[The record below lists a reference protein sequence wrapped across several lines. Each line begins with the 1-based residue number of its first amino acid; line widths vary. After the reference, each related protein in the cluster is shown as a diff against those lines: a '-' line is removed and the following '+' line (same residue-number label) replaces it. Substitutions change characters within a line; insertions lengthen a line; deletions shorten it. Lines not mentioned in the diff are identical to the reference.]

1 VSGLQNLLPP
11 VNYTPLNQMLQGPCL
26 SAVLLS
32 CPPSLHCPSSHARQG
47 NYEFGISRVI
57 KSLEPY
63 DTKLSTDTW
72 FYAKRCLLSLADG
85 LAKHMITFKE
95 GAWEEVLGFLA
106 EAEKHGRDIPAAYGG
121 SGAATAGADA
131 GKAGGAAAVAAAADR
146 TVAAEARM
154 IKRVLLR
161 LRDE

>member
-1 VSGLQNLLPP
+1 MYIQPWP
-11 VNYTPLNQMLQGPCL
+11 
-26 SAVLLS
+26 
-32 CPPSLHCPSSHARQG
+32 QG

-63 DTKLSTDTW
+63 DTKLGTDTW
-72 FYAKRCLLSLADG
+72 FYAKRCLLNLADG
-85 LAKHMITFKE
+85 LAKHMISFKE

-121 SGAATAGADA
+121 AGAATAGGEG
-131 GKAGGAAAVAAAADR
+131 GKSGAGAAAVAAAADR
-146 TVAAEARM
+146 TVAQEARM